1 MAFEIP
7 RRLQTL
13 PPYLFV
19 DIDRKKRAARE
30 AGKDVIDFG
39 IGDPDTPTP
48 DFIIERM
55 NRAMRIPANHR
66 YPRGDG
72 SNEFRA
78 AMAEFFRRRY
88 GVGLDPD
95 REIAAVIGT
104 KEGIGH
110 LPLAVLNPGDVA
122 LIPDPAYPVYFAGTV
137 FAGGT
142 PYILPLREDHDWLP
156 NLGEVPPDIRNR
168 AKLLFINYPNNP
180 TGAIAPRG
188 FFEQV
193 VRFAQQ
199 HGWIVASDAAYNEM
213 YFDQPVPSIFEIAGA
228 REVAVEFH
236 SLSKTF
242 NMTGWR
248 LGFVAGSADVV
259 AALNR
264 IKANLDSGPFTAI
277 QEAGIEAYSGIDRPE
292 IVALR
297 SMYRERAAL
306 LADGLAQFGFRVRP
320 LHATFYLWVGVPRGY
335 TSMSLATRLLDEAA
349 VVCIPGTG
357 FGSNG
362 EGYVRFALTVDTDRI
377 RAALDR
383 LRKLDW

>member
-1 MAFEIP
+1 MPFEIP
-7 RRLQTL
+7 RRLQAL

-39 IGDPDTPTP
+39 IGDPDQPTP
-48 DFIIERM
+48 GFIIDRM
-55 NRAMRIPANHR
+55 NTAMRIPANHR

-78 AMAEFFRRRY
+78 AMAAFMQRRY
-88 GVGLDPD
+88 GASLAPD

-110 LPLAVLNPGDVA
+110 LPLAVLNPGDIA
-122 LIPDPAYPVYFAGTV
+122 LIPDPAYPVYFAGTL
-137 FAGGT
+137 FAGGA
-142 PYILPLREDHDWLP
+142 PHILPLREDHDWLP
-156 NLGEVPPDIRNR
+156 DLGDIPADVLDR

-180 TGAIAPRG
+180 TGAVAPRA

-193 VRFAQQ
+193 VRFAHR
-199 HGWIVASDAAYNEM
+199 HGLIVASDAAYNEM
-213 YFDQPVPSIFEIAGA
+213 YFDTPVPSIFEIPGA
-228 REVAVEFH
+228 REVAIEFH

-248 LGFVAGSADVV
+248 LGFVAGNADVV

-277 QEAGIEAYSGIDRPE
+277 QEAGIEAYRGIDRPE
-292 IVALR
+292 ITALR
-297 SMYRERAAL
+297 SMYRERAGL
-306 LADGLAQFGFRVRP
+306 LGAGLEQLGFRVRP
-320 LHATFYLWVGVPRGY
+320 LHATFYLWVGVPRGH
-335 TSMSLATRLLDEAA
+335 TSMSLATKLLDEAA

-357 FGSNG
+357 FGSYG
-362 EGYVRFALTVDTDRI
+362 EGYVRFALTVDADRI

-383 LRKLDW
+383 LRNLAW